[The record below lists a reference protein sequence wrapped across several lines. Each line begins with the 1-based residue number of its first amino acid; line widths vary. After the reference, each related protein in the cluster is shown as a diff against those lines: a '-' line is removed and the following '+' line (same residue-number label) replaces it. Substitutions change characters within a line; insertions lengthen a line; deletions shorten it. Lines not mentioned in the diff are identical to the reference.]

1 MTTSVRTKHCLSPF
15 FPPFHIWRA
24 MPVYIQAPCQLG
36 FSAKNCVSLVDCVPG
51 LVEFTTDS
59 WEIPPRGTASG
70 VARYSL
76 RVSGEGIKMLGKI
89 AGAMIGEK
97 VAGRNKGAKGAI
109 LGAGVAAIARR
120 GFGPLTAAM
129 AIGWGAKKLWDWRKG
144 RSPRYPTD
152 ATPS

>member
-1 MTTSVRTKHCLSPF
+1 LRVTGGL
-15 FPPFHIWRA
+15 RA
-24 MPVYIQAPCQLG
+24 GVGGIHHRQLG
-36 FSAKNCVSLVDCVPG
+36 DSATGNRK
-51 LVEFTTDS
+51 
-59 WEIPPRGTASG
+59 WRGALFPQSFRRRNKD
-70 VARYSL
+70 A
-76 RVSGEGIKMLGKI
+76 GKI